1 MLQANNDDQRRV
13 MTKWD
18 FFVEIIVWKKLEE
31 CVLCHRPNKK
41 INMKKMSS
49 RNISILILANQK
61 KNTNIK
67 NIIRYIYRGMS
78 EDDQKILLFR
88 QLIWRNGENT
98 AILWHKKDDDK
109 LMKTLADKITTH
121 THIHSTTFYRE
132 RWKRI

>member
-1 MLQANNDDQRRV
+1 
-13 MTKWD
+13 
-18 FFVEIIVWKKLEE
+18 
-31 CVLCHRPNKK
+31 
-41 INMKKMSS
+41 MSS

-109 LMKTLADKITTH
+109 LMKTLADKITK
-121 THIHSTTFYRE
+121 HIHTYTQPHFTEKDEKGYKNLE
-132 RWKRI
+132 RIVKFNENK